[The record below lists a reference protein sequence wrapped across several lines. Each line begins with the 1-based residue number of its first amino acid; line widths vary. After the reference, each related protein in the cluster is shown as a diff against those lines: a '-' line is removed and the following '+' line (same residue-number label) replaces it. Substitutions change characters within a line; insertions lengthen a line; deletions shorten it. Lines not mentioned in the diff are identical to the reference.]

1 MQVMSIKEYAVS
13 HKLSIYNVVKM
24 AKNGSLETQMQ
35 KIDGKEE
42 MFIVLKEKE
51 ENVDLVSSASDEGK
65 IGDYEKA
72 YFKLKIKYD
81 QLKIKYD
88 KLNNSKESNG

>member
-1 MQVMSIKEYAVS
+1 MKTMSIKEYAVS

-24 AKNGSLETQMQ
+24 AKNGSLETQTK
-35 KIDGKEE
+35 KIDGKDE

-51 ENVDLVSSASDEGK
+51 ENARLVSAPLSEEK

-72 YFKLKIKYD
+72 YFKLKVKYD
-81 QLKIKYD
+81 QLQMKYD
-88 KLNNSKESNG
+88 KLVNKKESNK

>member
-35 KIDGKEE
+35 KLDGKDE

-51 ENVDLVSSASDEGK
+51 ESKDLVSTAPREEK
-65 IGDYEKA
+65 IGNYEKA
-72 YFKLKIKYD
+72 YFKLKIQYE
-81 QLKIKYD
+81 QLKIKHE
-88 KLNNSKESNG
+88 KLLNKIASNQ